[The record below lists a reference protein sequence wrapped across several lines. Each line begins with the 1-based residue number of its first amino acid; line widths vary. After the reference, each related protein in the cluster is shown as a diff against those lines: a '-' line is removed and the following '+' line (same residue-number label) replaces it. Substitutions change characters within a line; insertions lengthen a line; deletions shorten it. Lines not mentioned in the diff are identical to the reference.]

1 MRVAN
6 AADSPAPAKAS
17 ASRRENLAFFMVLPL
32 SALVSLTRQR
42 VIRFPAL
49 ALRACTMGLVDCS
62 YLAKLSASAP
72 VFDYCN
78 RTIL

>member
-49 ALRACTMGLVDCS
+49 AITCVHDGACRLFVSGE
-62 YLAKLSASAP
+62 AFRK
-72 VFDYCN
+72 
-78 RTIL
+78 RTGI